1 MSLLVGFVG
10 GRYWM
15 RGYPQVSLFTVSPV
29 SLYVLTCIY
38 LPQLQPQQMMSVVCG
53 GYSGHDS
60 VALCRIPVPRLEH
73 NHQVGREK
81 CD

>member
-1 MSLLVGFVG
+1 MHLS
-10 GRYWM
+10 
-15 RGYPQVSLFTVSPV
+15 
-29 SLYVLTCIY
+29 
-38 LPQLQPQQMMSVVCG
+38 PQLQPQQMMSVVCG

>member
-1 MSLLVGFVG
+1 
-10 GRYWM
+10 
-15 RGYPQVSLFTVSPV
+15 
-29 SLYVLTCIY
+29 
-38 LPQLQPQQMMSVVCG
+38 MMSVVCG

-81 CD
+81 CEYFRLMTIVIDCVEDFGLV